1 MSFAL
6 SLNPADRL
14 EVFET
19 LGSTHDEVLQR
30 AREGDAGHL
39 WILALQQTKGRGRH
53 GRQLVSPKG
62 NFYASYLLVD
72 PSPLNLMPQ
81 LGFVAGVALA
91 DAVQLGCA
99 LGDKVR
105 LKWPNDLVCGHA
117 KLSGLLLETTPV
129 HPHLYACALGFGV
142 NLVSSPAGLAY
153 ETISVRDLGGHDVT
167 PTEFAH
173 ILSHYFANWLQLWDR
188 GHNFMAIRK
197 AWMERAAGLG
207 QTIRVQRHDG
217 PVTGVFEGLDDA
229 GRLLLRCEGHGV
241 TIEAGDVFLV

>member
-1 MSFAL
+1 MAL

-53 GRQLVSPKG
+53 GRQWVSPKG

-91 DAVQLGCA
+91 DAVRLGCD

-105 LKWPNDLVCGHA
+105 LKWPNDLVSGSA
-117 KLSGLLLETTPV
+117 KLSGLLLETTPI
-129 HPHLYACALGFGV
+129 HPHLYACAIGFGV
-142 NLVSSPAGLAY
+142 NLMSSPAGLAY
-153 ETISVRDLGGHDVT
+153 ETISLLDLGSRNVG
-167 PTEFAH
+167 PTEFAL
-173 ILSHYFANWLQLWDR
+173 ILSHYFAYWLQLWDR
-188 GHNFMAIRK
+188 GHNFAAIRK

-207 QTIRVQRHDG
+207 QAIRVQRHDG
-217 PVTGVFEGLDDA
+217 PVTGRFEGLDDA
-229 GRLLLRCEGHGV
+229 GRLLLRCGGRIV